1 MIFPY
6 IVDSDKDE
14 SEDIEIIS
22 THDEKVKTVGEILS
36 NDSSREILNLLNS
49 GNEMTINEI
58 AQKTGLSLSLVTHH
72 IKKMQSVEVV
82 KISKVGRSVKGHK
95 MNYYSATNQ
104 SFLIVPSKEPINTVT
119 SSLKKFSKFFAIG
132 MAGIVSWM
140 TLRPQNDARFQGG
153 ESSES
158 TVDIHDESI
167 EEWGSGEEIPVE
179 SVDGDTNKNSRS
191 DEDQNLSI
199 TDSVTSEEE
208 YEDKSSEQ
216 IAETVSSEPTPEP
229 EPSHSGV
236 VEFNFSEDS
245 TVLDETD
252 RTNTGSI
259 SLDSE
264 IYPVPYSSETAY
276 VIDIDGLFLSIVIP
290 VIVVVAGII
299 LERILTRWHN
309 KRKIKN

>member
-1 MIFPY
+1 M
-6 IVDSDKDE
+6 DSDKDE
-14 SEDIEIIS
+14 SEDVEIIS

-104 SFLIVPSKEPINTVT
+104 SFLIVPSKEPIRSVT

-153 ESSES
+153 ELSQGSL
-158 TVDIHDESI
+158 DIHDESQ
-167 EEWGSGEEIPVE
+167 EWGSAY
-179 SVDGDTNKNSRS
+179 SKKS
-191 DEDQNLSI
+191 DADQDESI
-199 TDSVTSEEE
+199 TDSFTSGEEHG
-208 YEDKSSEQ
+208 DASSER

-229 EPSHSGV
+229 EPEPTPEPSHSGV
-236 VEFNFSEDS
+236 VKYEDLSEDS

-252 RTNTGSI
+252 RANTGSI

-264 IYPVPYSSETAY
+264 VYPVPYSSEASY
-276 VIDIDGLFLSIVIP
+276 AIDVDGLFLSIIVP
-290 VIVVVAGII
+290 VIVVVTGII
-299 LERILTRWHN
+299 LERVLTRWYN

>member
-1 MIFPY
+1 MDP
-6 IVDSDKDE
+6 DKDE
-14 SEDIEIIS
+14 SEDVEIIS
-22 THDEKVKTVGEILS
+22 THDEKVKIVGEILS

-58 AQKTGLSLSLVTHH
+58 AQKTGSSLSLVTHH

-104 SFLIVPSKEPINTVT
+104 SFLIVPSKEPIHSVT

-140 TLRPQNDARFQGG
+140 TLRPQNDGRFQDVDL
-153 ESSES
+153 SQDS
-158 TVDIHDESI
+158 TGIHDENLD
-167 EEWGSGEEIPVE
+167 EWDSGEEIPVE
-179 SVDGDTNKNSRS
+179 GFDNDANKNSRA
-191 DEDQNLSI
+191 DEDKSI
-199 TDSVTSEEE
+199 VDSFTSGEE
-208 YEDKSSEQ
+208 YEDKSSELVVDR
-216 IAETVSSEPTPEP
+216 VSSEPIPDPEP

-236 VEFNFSEDS
+236 VEFDFSEDH
-245 TVLDETD
+245 TVLNDTSPQ
-252 RTNTGSI
+252 NTGSI

-264 IYPVPYSSETAY
+264 VYPVPYASETSYA
-276 VIDIDGLFLSIVIP
+276 IDIDGVFLSIVIP
-290 VIVVVAGII
+290 VIIVVTGII
-299 LERILTRWHN
+299 LERVLTRWYN